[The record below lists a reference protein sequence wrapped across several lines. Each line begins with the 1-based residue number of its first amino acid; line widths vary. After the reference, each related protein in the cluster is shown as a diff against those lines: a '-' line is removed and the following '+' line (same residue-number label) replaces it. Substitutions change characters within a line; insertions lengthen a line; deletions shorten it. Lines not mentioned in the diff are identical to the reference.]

1 MTTRTVLVDM
11 RKALAL
17 AARLCL
23 VLHGQ
28 QVTVGE
34 VALLMAYCEL
44 ARGVRDF
51 PAATRQQRVQLVVER
66 AGFALCDAIERVG
79 AMTDEEVL
87 ARRMVAP
94 VGPER
99 RN

>member
-11 RKALAL
+11 RRAAAL
-17 AARLCL
+17 AARLRQAL
-23 VLHGQ
+23 DGE
-28 QVTVGE
+28 QVPVGE
-34 VALLMAYCEL
+34 VALLMAYCEI
-44 ARGVRDF
+44 AGGVRDF
-51 PAATRQQRVQLVVER
+51 PAATRQPRAQLVVER
-66 AGFALCDAIERVG
+66 AGFALCDVIEQVG